1 MDYKIF
7 DSLLEPSFVLNKHQ
21 EIIYCNDAAANITGI
36 SARKMIRSKL
46 KLTDTF
52 EFETPVTALSELSAL
67 GEPSPYQEVRFKTAE
82 GQEGRVQ
89 ITIQPLPQPDQGQ
102 TCYLVFFR
110 DVTLEETLQRKY
122 RKEFEQKETYIRAL
136 EEARNQLEDYSKNLE
151 VKVAERTAALG
162 ALNQKMKALLDSLN
176 QGFFIFDSNGKIL
189 EIASKACVRTL
200 ENDPVDQNVWDVLKL
215 DQRKIDGFKKW
226 MTTVFAEMLP
236 FEDLACLAPTRY
248 PHSENREISLEY
260 YPLRNETSA
269 IEGVVV
275 VATDITDLVQAQREA
290 AAEKAHAQMILNLI
304 RNKKQVSGF
313 LREAEQLV
321 SSLKEEIHKPSP
333 SPEITFRI
341 LHTLKGGAATFSIAE
356 LTEICHQAESY
367 LSEWMQSRSPE
378 HLPKLIQSCS
388 QIGPAYESFLN
399 DNREILGRGALENER
414 VVEIPASSLSY
425 FSQRFLATKFDS
437 ATYSVFQHT
446 FLMEP
451 LSELLES
458 NNEVLL
464 NTAEMLG
471 KKVRP
476 LKFKTPGFR
485 ILPEPY
491 ESLLST
497 LVHAFRNSID
507 HGIETPQERTEKGK
521 DPFGT
526 IAIDVLQNKQWLLI
540 RIQDDGCGI
549 SASKIREKQIQMGS
563 QVDGLNDQQ
572 IIQMVFAPSFSTR
585 DSVTELS
592 GRGVGMDAI
601 LSAAKDLGGTAWVR
615 STPGRGTKLCI
626 RVPWITSDLSHPSS
640 SPSKQQGPASEAA

>member
-7 DSLLEPSFVLNKHQ
+7 DSLLEPSFVLNKNQ
-21 EIIYCNDAAANITGI
+21 EIIYCNDSAANITGL
-36 SARKMIRSKL
+36 SSRKMVRSKL

-52 EFETPVTALSELSAL
+52 EFACPVTALADLGLL
-67 GEPSPYQEVRFKTAE
+67 GESSPYQEVGFKNTE

-89 ITIQPLPQPDQGQ
+89 ITIQPLILKEGLE
-102 TCYLVFFR
+102 TNYLVFFR

-176 QGFFIFDSNGKIL
+176 QGFFIFDSDGKVL
-189 EIASKACVRTL
+189 EIASKACERTL
-200 ENDPVDQNVWDVLKL
+200 EKDPVDQNVWDVLKL
-215 DQRKIDGFKKW
+215 DQRKVDGFKKW

-248 PHSENREISLEY
+248 PHSADREISLEY
-260 YPLRNETSA
+260 YPLRNETGT

-321 SSLKEEIHKPSP
+321 SSLKEEIQKTSP
-333 SPEITFRI
+333 SPEVTFRI
-341 LHTLKGGAATFSIAE
+341 LHTLKGGAATFSITE
-356 LTEICHQAESY
+356 LTEICHQAESH
-367 LSEWMQSRSPE
+367 LSDWMQSGTPE
-378 HLPKLIQSCS
+378 KLPKLIECCS

-399 DNREILGRGALENER
+399 ENREILGRGALENER
-414 VVEIPASSLSY
+414 IVEIPASSLSY
-425 FSQRFLATKFDS
+425 FSQRFLATKFDG

-471 KKVRP
+471 KKIRP

-507 HGIETPQERTEKGK
+507 HGIETPEERTEKGK
-521 DPFGT
+521 DPYGT
-526 IAIDVLQNKQWLLI
+526 IAIDVFQNKHWLLI
-540 RIQDDGCGI
+540 RIQDDGRGI
-549 SASKIREKQIQMGS
+549 SAPKIREKQIQMGRK
-563 QVDGLNDQQ
+563 VDHLSDQQ

-585 DSVTELS
+585 DTVTELS

-601 LSAAKDLGGTAWVR
+601 LSAAQDLGGTAWVR
-615 STPGRGTKLCI
+615 STTELGTKLCI
-626 RVPWITSDLSHPSS
+626 RVPWITSELGHPLV
-640 SPSKQQGPASEAA
+640 SPKKHLGSDTEAA